1 LTGDPRGDVSTGDP
15 RRYRARLSYVGTR
28 FHGWQRQRNAP
39 RTVQAAVERALSALE
54 GSAVAATAA
63 GRTDAGVHAD
73 GQVIHFDLSRPRESD
88 RVLGAANALLPDD
101 VRVIDVAPASDG
113 FHARRDALWKEY
125 VYCWSR
131 ARVIPPREAPFVA
144 PLSPRADVG
153 RMRRAA
159 ELLPG
164 RRDFAVFG
172 VRLPGGESSV
182 RCLHFV
188 RLEESGDAIA
198 ALFRGDAFLRG
209 MVRSIAGLLA
219 DVGRGKAPPERAVEL
234 LETGD
239 RRLLSPK
246 APAHGLTLRRVCYPG
261 DLTDGEAEGE

>member
-1 LTGDPRGDVSTGDP
+1 LTGAPC
-15 RRYRARLSYVGTR
+15 RYRARLAYVGTR

-39 RTVQAAVERALSALE
+39 RTVQAAVEEALSALE

-73 GQVIHFDLSRPRESD
+73 GQMIHFDLSRPSESG
-88 RVLGAANALLPDD
+88 RVLDAVNALLPDD
-101 VRVIDVAPASDG
+101 VRLIEVAPAAPD

-125 VYCWSR
+125 LYSWSR

-159 ELLPG
+159 QCLAG
-164 RRDFAVFG
+164 RRDFGVFG
-172 VRLPGGESSV
+172 VRLTAGESSI
-182 RCLHFV
+182 RNLHFV
-188 RLEESGDAIA
+188 RIEESGDAVA

-209 MVRSIAGLLA
+209 MVRSLAGLLA
-219 DVGRGKAPPERAVEL
+219 DVGRGKAPPERATEL
-234 LETGD
+234 LETRD
-239 RRLLSPK
+239 RRRLSQK
-246 APAHGLTLRRVCYPG
+246 APAQGLTLRRVFYSG
-261 DLTDGEAEGE
+261 DPEAGEAKTG